1 VFLHIHR
8 QNNVDLA
15 FVLYDRDRK
24 KEFAPNY
31 SAYYP
36 FGVDVFLSP
45 RKVDHIA
52 RFVELPSVSSS
63 AKFPPILV
71 VNVQVLIHC
80 LNLLTLFRLFRQMYI
95 RTYCCCIFLYSL
107 FCGFQIPLYP
117 TTLFQAETDGEG
129 ASFVL
134 YFKLSE
140 SYAKELPLHF
150 QENIRVSLIPRVSIQ
165 CLILPILCLI
175 LPILLFCFLSVVSVM
190 FFKMISYI
198 LSLFTEIDG

>member
-15 FVLYDRDRK
+15 FVLYYRDRK

-71 VNVQVLIHC
+71 VNVQVLILC
-80 LNLLTLFRLFRQMYI
+80 LNLVTFLILFSTNVYTNILLLHI
-95 RTYCCCIFLYSL
+95 LIL
-107 FCGFQIPLYP
+107 
-117 TTLFQAETDGEG
+117 
-129 ASFVL
+129 FVL
-134 YFKLSE
+134 WISD
-140 SYAKELPLHF
+140 SALPYDTF
-150 QENIRVSLIPRVSIQ
+150 SR
-165 CLILPILCLI
+165 
-175 LPILLFCFLSVVSVM
+175 
-190 FFKMISYI
+190 
-198 LSLFTEIDG
+198 